1 MFFASNDKL
10 FSRELKILGYDEIW
24 SFDWIKL
31 IHSYRLVNID
41 WLPDSNWL
49 DGLTYWTNSVRRKT
63 PCEDL
68 VNKGSN
74 FADIVR
80 FPPYTYTHTLNNL
93 CRPLR
98 EAIIVS
104 SICLKNLITSL
115 ISTINAILSSFSCL
129 AVFLSEFLCWRCLH
143 NTYWCATFIH
153 IHANLTRI
161 APNT

>member
-1 MFFASNDKL
+1 MDYGKIKNDRMQFEASIGYNWLIDKDWL
-10 FSRELKILGYDEIW
+10 ISTDSMIW
-24 SFDWIKL
+24 SYSI
-31 IHSYRLVNID
+31 I
-41 WLPDSNWL
+41 
-49 DGLTYWTNSVRRKT
+49 RKT
-63 PCEDL
+63 PLEDL
-68 VNKGSN
+68 VKKGSKFAN
-74 FADIVR
+74 FVR
-80 FPPYTYTHTLNNL
+80 FRAHTYTHTHTHNNL

-129 AVFLSEFLCWRCLH
+129 AVFLSVFLCWRCLH